1 MQSITLQALRC
12 TFGEVTAVDGVDLH
26 VPAGSLHFLLGPSGC
41 GKTTVLRMIAGFQ
54 EPASGRVFFGERDVT
69 HLPAERRNAG
79 MVFQGYALWPHMT
92 VEANVAFGLDVRRV
106 PAAEKRAR
114 VRQALEMVRM
124 GALAA
129 RRPNELS
136 GGQQQRVALA
146 RAIAF
151 RPEVLLLDE
160 PLSNLDAQLRM
171 EMRGEIRRICGE
183 LRMTAV
189 YVTHDRQE
197 ALSLADGIV
206 VMREGRVEQQGSAR
220 ELYGRPR
227 NRFVA
232 AFMGE
237 TNLVAGRV
245 VAADDAGCVV
255 ETAAGRFESATGGR
269 SVGQSV
275 TLSVRPESLRIAP
288 AGAVEG
294 RCRESVYLGE
304 TAQHLVDTAVG
315 TLKVFELDPRTTS
328 RAGQGLRL
336 QADRDAVVALAD

>member
-1 MQSITLQALRC
+1 M
-12 TFGEVTAVDGVDLH
+12 VTVTIDRVRKEYGRTVAVDDVAFEAPSGALT
-26 VPAGSLHFLLGPSGC
+26 FLVGPSGC
-41 GKTTVLRMIAGFQ
+41 GKTTVLRMVAGLL
-54 EPASGRVFFGERDVT
+54 EPTSGTVRFGDRDVT
-69 HLPAERRNAG
+69 GVPAERRGCG

-92 VEANVAFGLDVRRV
+92 VEANVAFGLDVRHV
-106 PAAEKRAR
+106 PASEKRDR
-114 VRQALEMVRM
+114 VRRALEMVQM
-124 GALAA
+124 AHLAA

-160 PLSNLDAQLRM
+160 PLSNLDAKLRL
-171 EMRGEIRRICGE
+171 EMRGEIRRICAE

-206 VMREGRVEQQGSAR
+206 VMRDGRIEQQGGAR
-220 ELYGRPR
+220 DLYGRPR

-232 AFMGE
+232 EFMGE

-245 VAADDAGCVV
+245 VASDAHGCSVQ
-255 ETAAGRFESATGGR
+255 TAAGRLDSATTGLAT
-269 SVGQSV
+269 GQAV
-275 TLSVRPESLRIAP
+275 TVSVRPESLRITP
-288 AGAVEG
+288 AGAIEG

-304 TAQHLVDTAVG
+304 TAQHLVDSAVG